1 MDNDANEKEVF
12 LASKGF
18 KFHSTE
24 EVWRSSA
31 GELSRN
37 FVDDNS
43 LTEIKRQL
51 SKAEKT
57 AEFRKEPFKLYNH

>member
-1 MDNDANEKEVF
+1 MDSVANEKEVF

-18 KFHSTE
+18 TYHSKE

-31 GELSRN
+31 GELSRE

-43 LTEIKRQL
+43 LTEIK
-51 SKAEKT
+51 K
-57 AEFRKEPFKLYNH
+57 